1 MRELVEFSEPVPC
14 PVVPRMFHRTIRL
27 LLAPE
32 TIALNGMLDDGAV
45 LMLLL
50 PPIVTVGVEA
60 TVTMS
65 VSETKQ
71 LPLFN
76 PTVITISVVV
86 LIEVLRAR
94 LFPILSGTPFVI
106 RYHVISG
113 LGKLAG

>member
-1 MRELVEFSEPVPC
+1 M
-14 PVVPRMFHRTIRL
+14 PRILHSTVRL

-32 TIALNGMLDDGAV
+32 TVALNGVMEDGAV

-50 PPIVTVGVEA
+50 PPIATDGVEA

-71 LPLFN
+71 LPLFK

-86 LIEVLRAR
+86 LIEALRDR
-94 LFPILSGTPFVI
+94 LLPILSGTPFVI

>member
-1 MRELVEFSEPVPC
+1 MLHSTV
-14 PVVPRMFHRTIRL
+14 RL

-32 TIALNGMLDDGAV
+32 TVALNGVMEDGAV

-50 PPIVTVGVEA
+50 PPIATDGVEA

-71 LPLFN
+71 LPLFK

-86 LIEVLRAR
+86 LIEALRDR
-94 LFPILSGTPFVI
+94 LLPILSGTPFVI